1 MTKPASSGRT
11 RLFAW
16 LLLRNSLIFALVYG
30 GADRLT
36 ALHSFRLPVALPFET
51 RLPVYP
57 AAVLAYLS
65 IYGLFAA
72 ALYFCRDN
80 DSLRGLARAQLR
92 LILVSGIGFL
102 LIPAQPEYPPVAES
116 ALGIWSGPFHFADRV
131 NLTYNLVPSLHV
143 ALSVACVRYYV
154 PTAGPAARV
163 LLWGWA
169 ALIAASTLLTHQ
181 HHLLDV
187 ATGWILALVVTRNAR
202 CAPAGRG

>member
-1 MTKPASSGRT
+1 MKPASPGRY

-30 GADRLT
+30 GADRIT
-36 ALHSFRLPVALPFET
+36 ALHSFRLRVALPFET
-51 RLPVYP
+51 CLPLYP

-65 IYGLFAA
+65 IYGLLAA
-72 ALYFCRDN
+72 ALYFCHDN

-102 LIPAQPEYPPVAES
+102 LIPAQLDYPPIQES
-116 ALGIWSGPFHFADRV
+116 ALGIWSAPFHFADRV

-143 ALSVACVRYYV
+143 ALSVTCVRYYV
-154 PTAGPAARV
+154 LTAGSAARV
-163 LLWGWA
+163 ILWTWA
-169 ALIAASTLLTHQ
+169 VLIAASTLLTHQ

-187 ATGWILALVVTRNAR
+187 VTGWILALVMTRN
-202 CAPAGRG
+202 GRNTQPGKA